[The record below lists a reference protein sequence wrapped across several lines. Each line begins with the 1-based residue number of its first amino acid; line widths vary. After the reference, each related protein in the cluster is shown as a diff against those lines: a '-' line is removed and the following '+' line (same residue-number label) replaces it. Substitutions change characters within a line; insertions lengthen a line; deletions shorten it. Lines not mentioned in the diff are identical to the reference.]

1 MKAACSPPSSVGP
14 TRGPRSAGRSGAE
27 GAGGS
32 EPVTLADSRTI
43 DPEDVLGPPERRMK
57 LVIVGDTET
66 TEGLAEHVR
75 EADVPVIEGTAEDI
89 FEAVQEVLDV

>member
-1 MKAACSPPSSVGP
+1 
-14 TRGPRSAGRSGAE
+14 
-27 GAGGS
+27 
-32 EPVTLADSRTI
+32 
-43 DPEDVLGPPERRMK
+43 MK

-75 EADVPVIEGTAEDI
+75 EADVLVIEGTAEDI